1 MDDDDEIECCKVVLV
16 GESGVGKTSILAQF
30 LNQEFRLYQESTS
43 GAKFSTK
50 SIKYEDINKELKFE
64 IWDTAGQE
72 KFRAL
77 TKLFYKDA
85 SVVVFVYDITRRDSF
100 DEIKKYWFNQIKD
113 NSVSNI
119 VMAIAANKSDLYEN
133 EKVDEKEGREY
144 ADSINAKFI
153 MTSAKN
159 ESSITTLFTE
169 IGLQYFQVISG
180 LTKKEWEER
189 ELNRERK
196 QSYLRISQK
205 KNHQKSQKKCCG

>member
-1 MDDDDEIECCKVVLV
+1 MDDDEEIECCKVVLV

-30 LNQEFRLYQESTS
+30 LNQEFHLYQESTS

-100 DEIKKYWFNQIKD
+100 DEIKKYWFNQIKH

-205 KNHQKSQKKCCG
+205 KNQKSQKKCCK